1 MGQSIVWPLR
11 GQKSSLFVVPVLVL
25 LMVLPFLQ
33 SLAQAGFVALLA
45 VAFLGMAWAG
55 ELCARWLR
63 LHSLLDSPALF
74 TRALLGQLVFVLAWL
89 CAWPL
94 TWAWSQLLGLP
105 HPISFLVLAV
115 LAASLFFN
123 RTRLRQRSG
132 AASLAT
138 TGAWLLVGVLAL
150 MVLAKAA
157 THYSFTAGALGLDT
171 HQHIAFALDMFNAG
185 YPKLTAGHS
194 DWVEKYPKMLHV
206 IAALWAW
213 PGFGA
218 HIGPFLKIQPVLQA
232 TLALFAF
239 IECVLVWMQRR
250 QLSPLFQQLWA
261 ALLVVALGYMILR
274 GTLFLYP
281 TDDLNS
287 TGRLAAIST
296 LLLPVLAAMLC
307 WQEPARSSRPWVL
320 VWAMLP
326 LAGAMAA
333 KLNPSLAI
341 AFVSFTL
348 PAWVVTVA
356 GLWWRAPGAR
366 GKLLLPAL
374 GTVCGGVVGCI
385 LLFSD
390 PYYLQLL
397 AETVPA
403 VREFVQH
410 TLGLQLLI
418 APAQLSTSIGVGER
432 LMQVL
437 PWELWYGP
445 QPGMG
450 VQMLPESPQM
460 LGQRLLPVTRVLL
473 GATLVLGAAMVTVA
487 PERIRR
493 RHVFSMLLVLQL
505 ALMIAVPVA
514 LRVSNIVT
522 LTLGHETLEASLL
535 TTYTQRYIG
544 LLVMYVLML
553 HWTLML
559 ATVVMAVDAVLQ
571 WRWPGLLQ
579 HRRWPRVSNVL
590 MGLCAAIVVIAFV
603 RVDIKG
609 VTPADQGWTF
619 PISEANVRA
628 FQAAEA
634 KLPQDAVVLA
644 PAYAIV
650 LNGREDWVL
659 PSLYV
664 TPYLPFA
671 QRDYL
676 FNIRLG
682 AGYGFFAKDLRTM
695 FCQSRPDEA
704 RAILRRAGV
713 THLLAHRWDGQS
725 DSAVLDG
732 QYCLTGY
739 RKLGAEGAAVAQGPD
754 GLVFYQLDP

>member
-1 MGQSIVWPLR
+1 MDQSIIWSHR
-11 GQKSSLFVVPVLVL
+11 GQKLLRFVVPMLVVII
-25 LMVLPFLQ
+25 VLPFLQ
-33 SLAQAGFVALLA
+33 SLAQAGFIALLA
-45 VAFLGMAWAG
+45 IAFLGMAWAG

-63 LHSLLDSPALF
+63 LDSLVGSPALF
-74 TRALLGQLVFVLAWL
+74 SRALLGQVAFVLAWL
-89 CAWPL
+89 CAWPV
-94 TWAWSQLLGLP
+94 TWAWSRLLGLP

-115 LAASLFFN
+115 LAISLFLS
-123 RTRLRQRSG
+123 RRRLSKRYSDAG
-132 AASLAT
+132 AI
-138 TGAWLLVGVLAL
+138 GAWMLICVLAL
-150 MVLAKAA
+150 MVLVKAA

-171 HQHIAFALDMFNAG
+171 HQHIAFSLDMFNAG

-194 DWVEKYPKMLHV
+194 QWLEKYPKMLHV
-206 IAALWAW
+206 LAALWAW

-232 TLALFAF
+232 ALALFAF
-239 IECVLVWMQRR
+239 IECVLIWMQRR
-250 QLSPLFQQLWA
+250 QVSPLFQQLWA
-261 ALLVVALGYMILR
+261 TLLVVVLSYMILR
-274 GTLFLYP
+274 GTSFLYP
-281 TDDLNS
+281 MDDLNS

-296 LLLPVLAAMLC
+296 LLLPVLAAMFC
-307 WQEPARSSRPWVL
+307 WQEPASSNRPWLL
-320 VWAMLP
+320 VWGILP

-341 AFVSFTL
+341 GFISFTL
-348 PAWVVTVA
+348 PAWAVTVA

-366 GKLLLPAL
+366 GKLLVPLIGL
-374 GTVCGGVVGCI
+374 FGGGLVGAM

-390 PYYLQLL
+390 PYYLQLV
-397 AETVPA
+397 ADMVPA
-403 VREFVQH
+403 VRHFVEN
-410 TLGLQLLI
+410 TMGLRLLV
-418 APAQLSTSIGVGER
+418 APEHLATSPGLGER

-445 QPGMG
+445 QPGFG
-450 VQMLPESPQM
+450 KQMLPESPQVM
-460 LGQRLLPVTRVLL
+460 GQRLLPMTRVLL

-493 RHVFSMLLVLQL
+493 RGAFSMVLVVQM
-505 ALMIAVPVA
+505 ALIIAVAVA
-514 LRVSNIVT
+514 LRVSNIIT

-535 TTYTQRYIG
+535 STYTQRYIG
-544 LLVMYVLML
+544 LLVMYVVML
-553 HWTLML
+553 HWALLL
-559 ATVVMAVDAVLQ
+559 ATTLMAVDAVLQ
-571 WRWPGLLQ
+571 WKWPQLLQ
-579 HRRWPRVSNVL
+579 HRWWPRAAQVL
-590 MGLCAAIVVIAFV
+590 VGLCAVIVVAAFV
-603 RVDIKG
+603 HVDIRG

-619 PISEANVRA
+619 PISEADVRA
-628 FQAAEA
+628 FQAAES
-634 KLPQDAVVLA
+634 KLPKDAVVLA

-682 AGYGFFAKDLRTM
+682 SGYSFFAKDLRTM
-695 FCQSRPDEA
+695 FCRSQPDEA

-713 THLLAHRWDGQS
+713 THLLAHRWEGQS
-725 DSAVLDG
+725 DSRVLDG

-739 RKLGAEGAAVAQGPD
+739 RKLGAEGTAVAEGPD
-754 GLVFYQLDP
+754 GLVFYRLDP